1 MSKLTS
7 SCKSL
12 TETPCIQM
20 CIVYVYIY
28 IPLDVNES
36 FYLLLTSTRSV
47 FMGSMNYLLELCGH
61 DVLYTLD
68 VVIGCLAAYS

>member
-7 SCKSL
+7 RANRSL
-12 TETPCIQM
+12 KHP
-20 CIVYVYIY
+20 VYKCAYIY

-47 FMGSMNYLLELCGH
+47 FTGSMNYLLELCGH

-68 VVIGCLAAYS
+68 VVIGCLATYS